1 MLLKY
6 NRIAFLFI
14 FFFTAVNAQTDTDYR
29 YELVLGSDNDKLI
42 AYTST
47 DRNYTYGIQ
56 TALRWRTKPDGFLQ
70 GFFPNKTGNYN
81 AIGLHLEAYTPNYLD
96 NPRRNGS
103 DMERPFAGWGFVS
116 FEATT
121 TFKKSFLRTGVEAGI
136 LGPASQAE
144 TIQNWFHETISND
157 ATVDWTGQ
165 IPNQFGI
172 NFTGVYAHG
181 LFKAG
186 WVDSYGG
193 VEASIGT
200 IFTYLMPQVNFRLGK
215 FNGIGESVATQNALL
230 SSGNT
235 EFFLAYGLGYKL
247 SAYNATVQ
255 GNLFKDDAGSLKDIN
270 HGVFTM
276 HLGAHL
282 NYKRLGVLFTYNY
295 GTGEFEKTQVHRYGA
310 IRLLYRFR

>member
-1 MLLKY
+1 MLIKY
-6 NRIAFLFI
+6 SRISLLFI
-14 FFFTAVNAQTDTDYR
+14 FLFTVVNAQNDIDYR

-56 TALRWRTKPDGFLQ
+56 TALRWRTKPDTFWQRL
-70 GFFPNKTGNYN
+70 FPDKTGNYSS
-81 AIGLHLEAYTPNYLD
+81 IGLNLEAYTPNYLN
-96 NPRRNGS
+96 NPTPNES
-103 DMERPFAGWGFVS
+103 DIERPFAGWSYVTYK
-116 FEATT
+116 TT
-121 TFKKSFLRTGVEAGI
+121 YTFKKSFLRMGLETGI

-165 IPNQFGI
+165 IPNQFGF
-172 NFTGVYAHG
+172 NFVGVFAHG
-181 LFKAG
+181 LFNAG
-186 WVDSYGG
+186 WVDSYGT
-193 VEASIGT
+193 VEASVGT

-215 FNGIGESVATQNALL
+215 FSGIGESVATQNALL
-230 SSGNT
+230 ASGDT
-235 EFFLAYGLGYKL
+235 EFFLEYGLGYKL

-255 GNLFKDDAGSLKDIN
+255 GNLFKDDARSLKQIN
-270 HGVFTM
+270 HGIFTM

-282 NYKRLGVLFTYNY
+282 NYKRLGVLFAYHY